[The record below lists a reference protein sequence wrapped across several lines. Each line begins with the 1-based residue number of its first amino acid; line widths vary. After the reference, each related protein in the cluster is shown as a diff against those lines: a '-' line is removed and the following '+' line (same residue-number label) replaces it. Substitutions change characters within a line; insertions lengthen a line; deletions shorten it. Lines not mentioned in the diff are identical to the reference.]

1 MWGKAKSF
9 RVSNLS
15 CRGAESPERF
25 DVVPKNPA
33 QDVIHEWVCC
43 CDEAGNHQSPIAA
56 AVFVVLRLSTNEE
69 HCSAS
74 YLLSGLEGCNHNGQ
88 HLPNQKVPLK
98 LS

>member
-1 MWGKAKSF
+1 MQIPKTTVSEILTQDLDMKRVMAKF
-9 RVSNLS
+9 IPRLLP
-15 CRGAESPERF
+15 PEQKEHHTTVAN
-25 DVVPKNPA
+25 DLI
-33 QDVIHEWVCC
+33 Q
-43 CDEAGNHQSPIAA
+43 IA
-56 AVFVVLRLSTNEE
+56 TNEE